1 MGYSWTTRYIFDT
14 LCNILQR
21 GIFHPGIHRLLLHEQ
36 IAYIRSR
43 YDDTKTRRGRKKKHF
58 AMHFLIIFLLLIDKL
73 FCPSYRPTGPSMLLA
88 FISWE
93 LNYITTIG
101 RYFVL
106 GLMLIIFA
114 LLYFFPGSSCLG
126 KGRKSSEKFILP
138 HGSLDKYFKK
148 HPALFNRVW
157 I

>member
-58 AMHFLIIFLLLIDKL
+58 AMHFLIIF
-73 FCPSYRPTGPSMLLA
+73 FCCWSISSSVHHIGPSMLLA